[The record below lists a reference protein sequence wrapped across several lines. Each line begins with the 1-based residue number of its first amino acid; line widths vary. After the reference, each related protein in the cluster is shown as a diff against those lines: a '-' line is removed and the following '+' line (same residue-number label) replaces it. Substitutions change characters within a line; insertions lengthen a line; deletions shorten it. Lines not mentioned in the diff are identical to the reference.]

1 MEFNCCNICCETF
14 NRSNRVKINCCYC
27 DYSACRICCEKYIL
41 SQSKPKCLNT
51 ECAKEWSR
59 KFLRENFTNVFIN
72 SKYKTHLENL
82 LFEKEISLMPATQPK
97 VEEINRK
104 RKIQKEITEINK
116 IILDLNR
123 KKRELERTLFHCEN
137 KEKEVNFV
145 RSCPNNGCKGF
156 LRPDWKCGLCE
167 HITCKSCHE
176 LIGPCNN
183 ENLNTSKISGD
194 DSNNSEIFKNHICK
208 QENIDSAKLL
218 NKDSKPCPKCHALI
232 FKIDGCNQIWCT
244 QCHTAFDWITGKL
257 ENVIHNPHFYEW
269 QRKNGGLARANGD
282 IECGMELNHYTMQQ
296 IYESIQNKYHNN
308 LFKINIHLNHFQ
320 YDYDNED
327 NINNYLW
334 DNRLYKLESIIRQAI
349 HNYRIEINRF
359 NTDYINHNEYL
370 RIKYLLNE
378 IDENQFK
385 KQIQINDKKNKKNT
399 ELRQILELC
408 NTALT
413 DIIFRFIDNLNNS
426 EQNKHNIDKFMDE
439 IDELIKY
446 CNELF
451 KEISYTYNCTLYKF
465 SDYLEI
471 ISLDRIKRFKNKNK
485 KILYESDEDSNEY
498 ISEYDYENLKSEK

>member
-1 MEFNCCNICCETF
+1 MEFNCCNICCESF

-123 KKRELERTLFHCEN
+123 KKSELERSLYIRSEN

-183 ENLNTSKISGD
+183 EKLNTSKISGD
-194 DSNNSEIFKNHICK
+194 DSDNSDNSEIFKNHICK

-244 QCHTAFDWITGKL
+244 QCHTAFDWVSGKL

-282 IECGMELNHYTMQQ
+282 VECGRELDQYTLQE
-296 IYESIQNKYHNN
+296 IYESIKNN
-308 LFKINIHLNHFQ
+308 HHGNLLKINIDY
-320 YDYDNED
+320 YDPED
-327 NINNYLW
+327 DFENYIW
-334 DNRLYKLESIIRQAI
+334 DYRIYILESIIRQAI
-349 HNYRIEINRF
+349 HNYRIEIRKYNI
-359 NTDYINHNEYL
+359 DYINHNEFL

-378 IDENQFK
+378 INENQFK
-385 KQIQINDKKNKKNT
+385 KQIQINDKKNKKYT
-399 ELRQILELC
+399 ELRQIFELC
-408 NTALT
+408 NTILT
-413 DIIFRFIDNLNNS
+413 DIIFRLIDNLNNS
-426 EQNKHNIDKFMDE
+426 QPNKHNINKFMNE
-439 IDELIKY
+439 INELIKY

-451 KEISYTYNCTLYKF
+451 SEVSYTYNCSRIRF
-465 SDYLEI
+465 NEYLQI
-471 ISLDRIKRFKNKNK
+471 QSLDSVKKLNKNN
-485 KILYESDEDSNEY
+485 KIKLIDLTD
-498 ISEYDYENLKSEK
+498 ENLQSEN